1 MAEHEAGTEPHDP
14 AAPNASAEV
23 DAPEAAAT
31 TESADAPEAP
41 DTAEAVGSAEAQ
53 DAAVAAYWDTA
64 RKRAGLTRLDVV
76 VGQQALGTVQPPA
89 WSFGADAREADE
101 LLELVL
107 AGRKTATAS
116 AAEPYEVHGIEV
128 PAPGDLSIILDGA
141 GRPRALIV
149 TTEVAIVAFRDVDAD
164 HAAAEG
170 EGDLSL
176 AHWRTVHER
185 FFTDELTRVGRGF
198 SQDTAVVLER
208 FRLLDPKPPRSADA
222 RTTAEPS
229 DT

>member
-1 MAEHEAGTEPHDP
+1 MTTNDDATHGTDDEAR
-14 AAPNASAEV
+14 
-23 DAPEAAAT
+23 
-31 TESADAPEAP
+31 
-41 DTAEAVGSAEAQ
+41 
-53 DAAVAAYWDTA
+53 DAAVAAYWATA
-64 RKRAGLTRLDVV
+64 RKRAGLNRLDVV

-89 WSFGADAREADE
+89 WSFGSDPQEADS

-116 AAEPYEVHGIEV
+116 AEAPYAGQGVPV

-149 TTEVAIVAFRDVDAD
+149 TTAVTVAAFRDVDAE

-176 AHWRTVHER
+176 AHWRRVHEP
-185 FFTDELTRVGRGF
+185 FLAAELSEIGLTFDE
-198 SQDTAVVLER
+198 STAVVLEH
-208 FRLLDPKPPRSADA
+208 FRLLDPKPHGHDSEVLDPAVR
-222 RTTAEPS
+222 
-229 DT
+229 

>member
-1 MAEHEAGTEPHDP
+1 M
-14 AAPNASAEV
+14 
-23 DAPEAAAT
+23 
-31 TESADAPEAP
+31 
-41 DTAEAVGSAEAQ
+41 
-53 DAAVAAYWDTA
+53 
-64 RKRAGLTRLDVV
+64 
-76 VGQQALGTVQPPA
+76 
-89 WSFGADAREADE
+89 
-101 LLELVL
+101 
-107 AGRKTATAS
+107 ATAS
-116 AAEPYEVHGIEV
+116 AVEDDRQVTRGGHLDAVHLVGL
-128 PAPGDLSIILDGA
+128 GGA

-185 FFTDELTRVGRGF
+185 FFTDELTQVGRGF

-208 FRLLDPKPPRSADA
+208 FRLLDPKPPRNSHPTSDDA
-222 RTTAEPS
+222 S